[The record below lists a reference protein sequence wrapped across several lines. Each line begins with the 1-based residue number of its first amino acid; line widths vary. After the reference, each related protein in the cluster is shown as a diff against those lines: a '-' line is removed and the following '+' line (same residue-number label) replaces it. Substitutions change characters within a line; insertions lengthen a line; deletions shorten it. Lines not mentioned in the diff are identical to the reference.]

1 MPVQKK
7 TIFAVGLFPD
17 KNKNFLR
24 NLCKRFR
31 VIMLRGQCFDPGG
44 KYSPEAVEDLLPEED
59 QQLKSQEFNWELYRC
74 MKFTEQ
80 QLKILLGGSD
90 QSQLTKEEYERLF
103 RTTSTASLMA
113 HVFKKLTERIK
124 IDMVVSNADYSVF
137 RRPIVLEAKKMGIP
151 TLNIE
156 HGFFATTIEPSA
168 LIDKNRMPSLIF
180 FSDFVNL
187 DNQIEKEIWEKYYK
201 LSSAGRHIQF
211 LTLGTP
217 NDESYDRDI
226 AKIDAI
232 KFLGLKQKKFTIMV
246 ASTWI
251 EARNAAAPITG
262 QIEHVEYFNRTL
274 ECLRNLQQEQAIQVI
289 LKLHPAYSTKQVFKD
304 AKLYLQRYAESIGLK
319 VGLITCKHISK
330 VIAASDLIISPHM
343 SSILWEGVM
352 AGIPGLL
359 FPIPSF
365 YFKTYRKDKLNES
378 NILCRRGILRFVFNG
393 QELMKE
399 ISYYLD
405 SKNYTKFKRDVVKLC
420 ADKQI
425 SFEPV
430 EEKSR
435 RICDW
440 IEKFLSTDTPPKVI
454 RVSEFEDE
462 RVNMFFQMGKDLIR
476 DGKFK
481 EGLDLLSQVLQLDPR
496 HSGALKL
503 LGELFQKSGQEAK
516 AKKMWQLAENQA

>member
-1 MPVQKK
+1 MAVQKK
-7 TIFAVGLFPD
+7 AIFAVGLFPD

-44 KYSPEAVEDLLPEED
+44 KYFPEAVEDLLPDED
-59 QQLKSQEFNWELYRC
+59 QQLKYEEYNWELYRC

-80 QLKILLGGSD
+80 QLRILLGGSD
-90 QSQLTKEEYERLF
+90 QSELTKEEYERLS
-103 RTTSTASLMA
+103 RTTSTASLIG
-113 HVFKKLTERIK
+113 HLFKKLTERIR

-201 LSSAGRHIQF
+201 LSSPGRHIQF

-217 NDESYDRDI
+217 NDESYDREI
-226 AKIDAI
+226 SKIDAI
-232 KFLGLKQKKFTIMV
+232 KSLGLKQKKFTITV

-251 EARNAAAPITG
+251 EARNASAPITG
-262 QIEHVEYFNRTL
+262 QIEHVEFFNRTL
-274 ECLRNLQQEQAIQVI
+274 KCLRNLQQDQAIQVI
-289 LKLHPAYSTKQVFKD
+289 LKLHPAYSVKEVYED

-330 VIAASDLIISPHM
+330 VIAASNLIISPHM
-343 SSILWEGVM
+343 SSVLWEGVM

-365 YFKTYRKDKLNES
+365 YFRTYRKEKLNES
-378 NILCRRGILRFVFNG
+378 NELCRRGVLRFVFNE
-393 QELMKE
+393 QELMEK

-405 SKNYTKFKRDVVKLC
+405 KKNYTKFKRDVVKLC

-440 IEKFLSTDTPPKVI
+440 IERFLSAKASPEVKQ
-454 RVSEFEDE
+454 VSEFEDE
-462 RVNMFFQMGKDLIR
+462 RVNMFF
-476 DGKFK
+476 
-481 EGLDLLSQVLQLDPR
+481 
-496 HSGALKL
+496 
-503 LGELFQKSGQEAK
+503 
-516 AKKMWQLAENQA
+516 